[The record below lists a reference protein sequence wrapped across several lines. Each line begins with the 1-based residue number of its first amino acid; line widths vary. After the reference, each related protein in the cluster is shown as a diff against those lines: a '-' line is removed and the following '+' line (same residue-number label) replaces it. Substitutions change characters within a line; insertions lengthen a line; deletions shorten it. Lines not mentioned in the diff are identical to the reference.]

1 VSVPVSTVVAYRV
14 RQAHQLTL
22 RLAEDL
28 SGEQLQRSPGPF
40 APSIAF
46 HVWHTARWA
55 DLLQAKLREMTDA
68 LRERLGPGGEIWE
81 AERLAD
87 QWGLDAGSL
96 GGNATGMGMDDDAS
110 AALPLPP
117 AERLLDYGRRAFAA
131 MDEAVAVVG
140 DEDLSESC
148 TDQYGQRTSVG
159 SAVISH
165 VSHVNRHLGMIEA
178 LRGVLGVRGTATV

>member
-1 VSVPVSTVVAYRV
+1 MSVPVSSVVAYRV

-22 RLAEDL
+22 KLGEDL
-28 SGEQLQRSPGPF
+28 SEEQLRWSPGPL

-68 LRERLGPGGEIWE
+68 LKERLGPGGEIWE
-81 AERLAD
+81 AERLAE
-87 QWGLDAGSL
+87 QWGLDAGTL
-96 GGNATGMGMDDDAS
+96 GPGSTGMGMDDDAS
-110 AALPLPP
+110 AALPLPEK
-117 AERLLDYGRRAFAA
+117 ERLIDYSRRAFAA
-131 MDEAVAVVG
+131 MDEAVALVG

-148 TDQYGQRTSVG
+148 IDQYGGRTSVG
-159 SAVISH
+159 SAVLSH
-165 VSHVNRHLGMIEA
+165 ATHVNRHLGMIEA

>member
-1 VSVPVSTVVAYRV
+1 MSVPFSTVVAYRV

-22 RLAEDL
+22 KLGEDL
-28 SGEQLQRSPGPF
+28 SEEQVHWSPGPL

-68 LRERLGPGGEIWE
+68 LRERLAG
-81 AERLAD
+81 L
-87 QWGLDAGSL
+87 WGLTTGSL

-110 AALPLPP
+110 AALPLPDKGP
-117 AERLLDYGRRAFAA
+117 LLDYARRAFAA
-131 MDEAVAVVG
+131 MDEAVGLVTDG
-140 DEDLSESC
+140 DLAESC
-148 TDQYGQRTSVG
+148 VDQYGARTSVG
-159 SAVISH
+159 SAVLSH
-165 VSHVNRHLGMIEA
+165 ATHVNRHLGMIEA

>member
-1 VSVPVSTVVAYRV
+1 MSVPVSSVVAYRV

-22 RLAEDL
+22 KLGEDL
-28 SGEQLQRSPGPF
+28 SEEQLRWSPGPL

-68 LRERLGPGGEIWE
+68 LKERLGPGGEIWE
-81 AERLAD
+81 AERLAEG
-87 QWGLDAGSL
+87 WGFDAGAL
-96 GGNATGMGMDDDAS
+96 GPGSTGMGMDDDAS
-110 AALPLPP
+110 AALPLPEK
-117 AERLLDYGRRAFAA
+117 ERLIDYARRAFAA
-131 MDEAVAVVG
+131 MDEAVALVG

-148 TDQYGQRTSVG
+148 IDQYGGRTSVG
-159 SAVISH
+159 SAVLSH
-165 VSHVNRHLGMIEA
+165 ATHVNRHLGMIEA